1 MMSSQFVLSYSI
13 LGPKNLGQAMG
24 LIMKIRI
31 VVVCIFAL
39 AVLAGLFSMTEIGNK
54 LRGLFT
60 SNAAKDAH
68 GESKP
73 LAPQEVKTL
82 KLSESARKNFHL
94 VSKSVKPQT
103 YWRTIQ
109 IPGVIT
115 DRPGF
120 SDRGVT
126 SPAVGTVAE
135 VHAFPGDTIRPGEK
149 LFTLRLFSEY
159 LQNTQAELFR
169 ATKELQLIAENKA
182 RLDSAAQTGAVT
194 GVKLVELDNQAKRQA
209 AAIQGFR
216 QDLLTRGLTPPQI
229 DAVSEGRFVS
239 TIEVVAPPQRF
250 LTSDQQAE
258 QNYKSSRYE
267 VQELKV
273 DLGQQVQAGQL
284 LSMLSNHQ
292 DLYIEGSAFKR
303 ESTLLAKVAEHSWP
317 VQAEFSDDDG
327 SPWQDIGAPLTI
339 RHLANSLDLES
350 RTLSFFVP
358 LENQSRSYEKEG
370 QVFAVWRFR
379 PGQRVRLHIPVEE
392 MQNVLV
398 LPAPSVVREGPEAYV
413 FQQNG
418 DLFNRISVNVLHQD
432 RQNVVIANDGS
443 VTPGLYLAQSSAA
456 ALNRVLKAQ
465 AASGVRADIHVH
477 ADGTTHAAH

>member
-1 MMSSQFVLSYSI
+1 MGAI
-13 LGPKNLGQAMG
+13 L
-24 LIMKIRI
+24 KIRNVVFGI
-31 VVVCIFAL
+31 VGL
-39 AVLAGLFSMTEIGNK
+39 AVLVGLISLTEIGTR
-54 LRGLFT
+54 LRGLLT
-60 SNAAKDAH
+60 TDPPMDEH
-68 GESKP
+68 GESTP
-73 LAPQEVKTL
+73 LAPQEIKTL
-82 KLSESARKNFHL
+82 KLSETARKNLHL
-94 VSKSVKPQT
+94 VSKSAKPQT

-135 VHAFPGDTIRPGEK
+135 VHAFPGDTVQPGGK

-159 LQNTQAELFR
+159 LQNTQTELFR
-169 ATKELQLIAENKA
+169 ANKELQLIAENKA
-182 RLDSAAQTGAVT
+182 RLDSAAQTGAISNT
-194 GVKLVELDNQAKRQA
+194 KIVELDNQARRQQ

-229 DAVSEGRFVS
+229 DAVAEGRFVS
-239 TIEVVAPPQRF
+239 TIEVVAPPPRS
-250 LTSDQQAE
+250 LNNEPQAE
-258 QNYKSSRYE
+258 PIDKNPRYE
-267 VQELKV
+267 VQELRV

-292 DLYIEGSAFKR
+292 NLYIEGSAFKR
-303 ESTLLAKVAEHSWP
+303 ESTLLAKVAENSWP
-317 VQAEFSDDDG
+317 IQAEFSDDDG
-327 SPWQDIGAPLTI
+327 SPWQEIGTPLTV
-339 RHLANSLDLES
+339 RHLANSLDLQS

-392 MQNVLV
+392 MKNVLV
-398 LPAPSVVREGPEAYV
+398 LPSPAVVREGPEAYV

-432 RQNVVIANDGS
+432 RLNVVIDNDGS
-443 VTPGLYLAQSSAA
+443 VTLGLYLAQSSAA